1 MKNEPQHMLNHMLNF
16 WGKSEPHMLIDFMLI
31 KKKHV
36 LGISRSKQLKLK
48 KTSVTYLENLVA
60 S

>member
-31 KKKHV
+31 KKNMYQEMFV
-36 LGISRSKQLKLK
+36 RL
-48 KTSVTYLENLVA
+48 
-60 S
+60 

>member
-36 LGISRSKQLKLK
+36 MGISLINIDPRSKCRWTL
-48 KTSVTYLENLVA
+48 
-60 S
+60 